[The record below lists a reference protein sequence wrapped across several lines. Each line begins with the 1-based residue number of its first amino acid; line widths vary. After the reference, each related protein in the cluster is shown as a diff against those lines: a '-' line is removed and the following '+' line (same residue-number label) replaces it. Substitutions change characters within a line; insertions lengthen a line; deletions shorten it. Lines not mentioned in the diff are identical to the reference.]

1 MTDGTNRK
9 ERTMTD
15 APDVFTAIREH
26 LSGRGLD
33 ADKVVPEAELLRD
46 LDLDSLDTME
56 LTLGLEERFGVE
68 IPDAELEGLVT
79 VSDAVD
85 LIERKLSV
93 GA

>member
-1 MTDGTNRK
+1 MADRQ
-9 ERTMTD
+9 E
-15 APDVFTAIREH
+15 VFTAIRDH

-33 ADKVVPEAELLRD
+33 AAKVVPEAQLLRD

-56 LTLGLEERFGVE
+56 LTLALEERFSVE
-68 IPDAELEGLVT
+68 IPDQELEGLVT

-85 LIERKLSV
+85 LIQRKVSV

>member
-1 MTDGTNRK
+1 MTDRQ
-9 ERTMTD
+9 E
-15 APDVFTAIREH
+15 VLTAIRDH
-26 LSGRGLD
+26 LGGRGVD
-33 ADKVVPEAELLRD
+33 ASKVSPEAELLRD

-68 IPDAELEGLVT
+68 IPDQELEGLVT

>member
-1 MTDGTNRK
+1 MTTR
-9 ERTMTD
+9 ET
-15 APDVFTAIREH
+15 VLEAIREH
-26 LSGRGLD
+26 LGGRGLD
-33 ADKVVPEAELLRD
+33 TAKVVPEADLLKD

-68 IPDAELEGLVT
+68 IPDEELEGLVT

>member
-1 MTDGTNRK
+1 MTDRQ
-9 ERTMTD
+9 E
-15 APDVFTAIREH
+15 VFTAIRDH

-33 ADKVVPEAELLRD
+33 AAKIVPEAQLLRD

-68 IPDAELEGLVT
+68 IPDADLEGLVT